1 MINDFRASVIFKI
14 FSESPPLPPPPMMDE
29 DYPPPPPILA
39 RYSNVPTN
47 GGAPLN
53 YVEKVV
59 ALYDYQ
65 AEKSDELSFQ
75 ENQIIFVVK

>member
-1 MINDFRASVIFKI
+1 
-14 FSESPPLPPPPMMDE
+14 MMDDE
-29 DYPPPPPILA
+29 YPPPPPIMG

-47 GGAPLN
+47 GVPLN

-65 AEKSDELSFQ
+65 AEKADELSFQ